1 MKRSTPHSLRAPVC
15 ALALASAAIGLASSG
30 SVLAAA
36 PGSPAPA
43 APAASTAPVTVAQ
56 TTVSAAVSVPAGS
69 VVPVVAT
76 APNSLQSISV
86 QSINGAQVQLIL
98 HMSAPAAA
106 PLGFAIDKPARISF
120 DLPNTTL
127 ALPSRRIDVGTGGVD
142 TILAA
147 EANGRSRLVLDL
159 DQPMA
164 YATRVQGDDIV
175 VTVGGAA
182 GGAAHAQPA
191 RADMAHGVVP
201 TAAAINQPRE
211 IRSIDFRRSP
221 TGAAQLVVRLSD
233 PHTPIDL
240 KQQGTQI
247 IVDFAGAALP
257 RRLSRRY
264 DTLDFGTPVTGF
276 QAERVDGNTRIVL
289 DASGAFEQ
297 LAYQTDDQYVVEVNP
312 MKQTA
317 ASGPAE
323 IKKSY
328 NGERLT
334 LNFQNISTRA
344 VLQLLADASGQNIVV
359 SDSVN
364 GNVTLRLQNV
374 PWDQALD
381 IVLTTKG
388 LGKRQDGN
396 VIIVAPAD
404 ELAAREKA
412 DLASQQDIQQLEPL
426 HSEYLQVNY
435 AKAAD
440 IAALLKGKG
449 VSSLLSSRGSVSV
462 DDRTNTLLVSDTSDH
477 IADIRRLVATLDIPV
492 KQVEIEARIVVVSN
506 DFERQLGT
514 ILGVTGLHNNGNQG
528 LIETT
533 GTASGVD
540 TGVSS
545 AISNLSSNGSIYP
558 VNIPTGSS
566 AVNRYNVDLPVA
578 SPAGSIAFGILGS
591 DYLVDLELSA
601 AQTENLATVVS
612 SPRVITANQQEA
624 QIKQGVEI
632 PYQESASSGATTIAF
647 KDAVLLLKVK
657 PLITPDNRIILD
669 LMVSDDEVGQ
679 TVVASGGVNVPA
691 IDTRAVQTQVLL
703 NDGETVVLGG
713 ILQTNKTNSAT
724 KIPFLGDI
732 PVLGNLFKTTD
743 KQDKKDELLIFVT
756 PKILREGAAATG

>member
-1 MKRSTPHSLRAPVC
+1 M
-15 ALALASAAIGLASSG
+15 GLASGG

-36 PGSPAPA
+36 PGPAAPA
-43 APAASTAPVTVAQ
+43 APAAPLTVAQ
-56 TTVSAAVSVPAGS
+56 TAVPAAVSVPAGS
-69 VVPVVAT
+69 VVPVVAS

-86 QSINGAQVQLIL
+86 QSINGTQVQLIL

-159 DQPMA
+159 DQPMP
-164 YATRVQGDDIV
+164 YATHVQGDDIV
-175 VTVGGAA
+175 VTVGGA
-182 GGAAHAQPA
+182 GGAAHVQPTS
-191 RADMAHGVVP
+191 DNLAHGVVS
-201 TAAAINQPRE
+201 TAATASEPRE

-221 TGAAQLVVRLSD
+221 TGAAQLVVRLTD

-247 IVDFAGAALP
+247 VVDFAGTALP

-276 QAERVDGNTRIVL
+276 EAERVDGNTRIVL
-289 DASGAFEQ
+289 DASGSFDQ

-312 MKQTA
+312 VKQA
-317 ASGPAE
+317 AATGAAE
-323 IKKSY
+323 VKKSY

-412 DLASQQDIQQLEPL
+412 DLASQEDIQQLEPL

-440 IAALLKGKG
+440 IATLLKGKG
-449 VSSLLSSRGSVSV
+449 TSSVLSSRGTVAV
-462 DDRTNTLLVSDTSDH
+462 DDRTNTLLIADTADR

-506 DFERQLGT
+506 DFERQLGS
-514 ILGVTGLHNNGNQG
+514 ILGVTATHANGNNG
-528 LIETT
+528 LVETT
-533 GTASGVD
+533 GTASGID

-545 AISNLSSNGSIYP
+545 AISNLASNGSVYP
-558 VNIPTGSS
+558 VGIPTGTG
-566 AVNRYNVDLPVA
+566 ATNRYNVNLPVS

-713 ILQTNKTNSAT
+713 ILQTNKTKSTT
-724 KIPFLGDI
+724 KVPFLGDI

-743 KQDKKDELLIFVT
+743 NKDDKDELLIFVT
-756 PKILREGAAATG
+756 PKILREGSVATG